1 MIPKIENINIGDEIE
16 IVEEPSLT
24 YALDFET
31 GEIKGYKDGLEAM
44 EQVVFKILNTERYKY
59 LIYDWGYGVE
69 LADLYGK
76 DKAYVY
82 SELKRRFREALMVDS
97 RIIDVIDFKF
107 ETIEGNTVHVR
118 FVVRTIFGDIETS
131 REVNI

>member
-31 GEIKGYKDGLEAM
+31 GEIKGYKDELEAM
-44 EQVVFKILNTERYKY
+44 KQVVFKILNTERYKY

-82 SELKRRFREALMVDS
+82 SELKRRFREALMTDS
-97 RIIDVIDFKF
+97 RIIDVDNFTF
-107 ETIEGNTVHVR
+107 ESPKHDIVHVK
-118 FVVRTIFGDIETS
+118 FTVSTIFGDIDTS
-131 REVNI
+131 REVVV